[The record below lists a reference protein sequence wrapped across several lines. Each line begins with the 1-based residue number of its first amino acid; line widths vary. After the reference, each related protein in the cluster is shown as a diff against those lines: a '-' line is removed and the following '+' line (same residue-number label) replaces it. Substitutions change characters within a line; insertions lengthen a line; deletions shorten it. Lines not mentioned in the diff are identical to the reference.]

1 MYHKNKTYEYSC
13 CRLFHYLQ
21 LIIVPFGKYINF
33 GLEYIT
39 LHMKYSLHVTSKQ
52 KLLETPQD
60 SQSSLV
66 PGASA
71 MRKQEGQQCSSV
83 VEHVL
88 SMCKVLGLFFST
100 SGERGAGSR
109 RGGGSRSEPWDKV
122 SHVSSLESML
132 SGAGNMAWLLQTP
145 PFQRAWIQFSAPCQ
159 IVHNCLQLQLQSIY
173 RHFLARR
180 YLQPQVL

>member
-1 MYHKNKTYEYSC
+1 
-13 CRLFHYLQ
+13 
-21 LIIVPFGKYINF
+21 
-33 GLEYIT
+33 
-39 LHMKYSLHVTSKQ
+39 MKYSLHVTSKQ

-109 RGGGSRSEPWDKV
+109 EEGEAEVNPEIK
-122 SHVSSLESML
+122 SHM
-132 SGAGNMAWLLQTP
+132 
-145 PFQRAWIQFSAPCQ
+145 
-159 IVHNCLQLQLQSIY
+159 
-173 RHFLARR
+173 
-180 YLQPQVL
+180 